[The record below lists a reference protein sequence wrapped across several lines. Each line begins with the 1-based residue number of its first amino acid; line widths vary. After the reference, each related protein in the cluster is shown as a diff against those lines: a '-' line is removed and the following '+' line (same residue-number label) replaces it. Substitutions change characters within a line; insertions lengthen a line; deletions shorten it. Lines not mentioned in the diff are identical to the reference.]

1 MFNGVMHIVMQNNV
15 ESQNDRIL
23 LSGRGKIM
31 RKWKIAFIASSG
43 GHLEEISKLKTIEQ
57 QNDCFL
63 ITEKSDFELK
73 NFCSRK
79 YMTSQTNRKQL
90 TFLPKFFWLFIK
102 AIYILLMEKPDFI
115 ITTGALIAYPFCVIG
130 KLMSTKIIYVESFA
144 RVQTPSLTGKLLYSF
159 TDLFIVQWEDM
170 LKLYPKAMLGGGIF

>member
-90 TFLPKFFWLFIK
+90 TFLDRKS
-102 AIYILLMEKPDFI
+102 
-115 ITTGALIAYPFCVIG
+115 V
-130 KLMSTKIIYVESFA
+130 V
-144 RVQTPSLTGKLLYSF
+144 
-159 TDLFIVQWEDM
+159 
-170 LKLYPKAMLGGGIF
+170 

>member
-43 GHLEEISKLKTIEQ
+43 GHLEEISKL
-57 QNDCFL
+57 
-63 ITEKSDFELK
+63 
-73 NFCSRK
+73 
-79 YMTSQTNRKQL
+79 NRKQL

-130 KLMSTKIIYVESFA
+130 KVMSTKITYVESFA